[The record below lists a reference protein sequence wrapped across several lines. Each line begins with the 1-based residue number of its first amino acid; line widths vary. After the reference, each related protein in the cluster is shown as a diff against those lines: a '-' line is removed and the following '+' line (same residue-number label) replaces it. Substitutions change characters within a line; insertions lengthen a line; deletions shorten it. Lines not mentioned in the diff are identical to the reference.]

1 MRRSRVRDLL
11 LNPDGK
17 PAAPLTGP
25 AAAAAA
31 AAATASIGP
40 ASPSATLSHVV
51 SPLASPNRAS
61 TAATVTASSPGS
73 SSSPTTLRL
82 LSFTVITSGGS
93 VDSEVADNHTLGDL
107 LNQVSKQLGAGD
119 SHQLVQAKT
128 LDGRNFYPSD
138 SAAIV
143 HRKDHILL
151 ALFPEE
157 LENVP
162 QPFQKVFE
170 NHHVPPTPPAAADTS
185 FELDDDLTPVR
196 GPSISRPGALSRR
209 TAVRR
214 KDTVE
219 KPAGDNDV
227 DTSEEM
233 ASSTAR
239 PLTPPQLSSPMKAAI
254 PPPSPPP
261 QPPALSGG
269 VPLSA
274 SAPPPPPL
282 PPAPLLPVSV
292 SASPAPPPPPPP
304 PPVMR
309 GGPPPP
315 PPPPPITGGGPPPP
329 PPPPPP
335 PVMGG
340 GPPPPPPP
348 PPVMGGGPPPPP
360 PPPPVMGGGPPP
372 PPPPPSVIGGGPP
385 PPPPPPPM
393 MGRGP
398 PPPPPL
404 PPMMGGGPP
413 PPPPPPPMLGGGPPP
428 PPPPP
433 PPGGSAPAPAHA
445 EAAPLDGQAA
455 FLAELKNPKRKLRK
469 VQPPPERP
477 VVIPVEPTPVDTEG
491 EKNDL
496 YIEMLGYMQ
505 APGGNVEELAD
516 KCQALTHT
524 ARGFIFTLVRR
535 GWVNAYRLNSSLPS
549 RPAKPCTVWPGR
561 EWTNAI
567 QIPDVDEP
575 PTPPASA
582 NGGKTVVVI
591 ATVALYRFDEKAQ
604 QHALDRLVLVPG
616 PRFPAKVA
624 PFAQAE
630 PPLTNANTMAARK
643 QWEEYHRLR
652 TEHEQSDR
660 PQYDLITG
668 KLMSTD
674 ASLVAA
680 HAQLE
685 QTIGDIRAMSE
696 ALRGVFGECTVWELR
711 RLVESIPARIREVKK
726 RLEMDSGIIIRDEA
740 VKLTPEFL
748 ARGWEGEKKKNRPDE
763 AATAKPTTM
772 PTAAAKTTPTA
783 KMASAA
789 EGDVR
794 KPHFA
799 EEEEEEELLPLDS
812 KVDALLRKKTTLQVD
827 GIPANFLLGLLKQ
840 NRAAAAAGKQRAAMF
855 AKSGSSPMGREVRR
869 APTI

>member
-25 AAAAAA
+25 V
-31 AAATASIGP
+31 AAATAATAASNGP
-40 ASPSATLSHVV
+40 ASPPAALSPVG
-51 SPLASPNRAS
+51 SPFASPNRVSTTS
-61 TAATVTASSPGS
+61 TASASSPGS
-73 SSSPTTLRL
+73 SSSAPPVRL
-82 LSFTVITSGGS
+82 LSFTVITSRGS
-93 VDSEVADNHTLGDL
+93 VDSEVADNQSLGDL
-107 LNQVSKQLGAGD
+107 LDQVSQQLGASG
-119 SHQLVQAKT
+119 SHKLVQAKT

-157 LENVP
+157 VENVP

-185 FELDDDLTPVR
+185 FELADDLAPVR

-219 KPAGDNDV
+219 KPTGENDV
-227 DTSEEM
+227 ETSEGLT
-233 ASSTAR
+233 SSTLAAEQTVSTAA
-239 PLTPPQLSSPMKAAI
+239 PATPPQVSSPLKAAI

-261 QPPALSGG
+261 QPPAMGGG

-282 PPAPLLPVSV
+282 PPAPPLEPVIP
-292 SASPAPPPPPPP
+292 SASPAPPPAPPPPPPP
-304 PPVMR
+304 ITSSGPPHA
-309 GGPPPP
+309 PPPP
-315 PPPPPITGGGPPPP
+315 PVIRGGPP

-372 PPPPPSVIGGGPP
+372 PPPPPPVMGGGPPAPP
-385 PPPPPPPM
+385 PPPPI
-393 MGRGP
+393 
-398 PPPPPL
+398 
-404 PPMMGGGPP
+404 MGGGPP
-413 PPPPPPPMLGGGPPP
+413 PPPPPPPMIGGGPPP

-433 PPGGSAPAPAHA
+433 PPGGAPAPAPA

-469 VQPPPERP
+469 VQLPPERP
-477 VVIPVEPTPVDTEG
+477 VVIPVEPAPVDTEG

-505 APGGNVEELAD
+505 APGGNVEELAE

-549 RPAKPCTVWPGR
+549 CPAKPCTVWPGR

-575 PTPPASA
+575 PTPRAST

-604 QHALDRLVLVPG
+604 QHGLDRLVLVPG

-624 PFAQAE
+624 PFAHAE
-630 PPLTNANTMAARK
+630 PPSTNANTMAARK

-748 ARGWEGEKKKNRPDE
+748 ARGWEGEKKNRPEEKE
-763 AATAKPTTM
+763 AAAVAKPTTM
-772 PTAAAKTTPTA
+772 PAAKTTPAA

-789 EGDVR
+789 EGDER

-799 EEEEEEELLPLDS
+799 DNDNDEEKEEEELLPLDS
-812 KVDALLRKKTTLQVD
+812 NVDALLRKKTTLQVD

-855 AKSGSSPMGREVRR
+855 AKGGSSPMGREVRR